1 MFATLFKQPTSTPD
15 VDRRVPERPPSVSGK
30 PPVRLCEFKAWLVQS
45 GETSGIPG
53 SRLQILY
60 GEFCEYTGSEP
71 LTEGQLFKRLQAA
84 GIERYRET
92 VGDRRYFYR
101 ISTSEIIG
109 ITRARRAA

>member
-1 MFATLFKQPTSTPD
+1 MFATLFKRPPSIPD
-15 VDRRVPERPPSVSGK
+15 ADGRVPKRPPSVSGK
-30 PPVRLCEFKAWLVQS
+30 PPVPLYEFAAWLVQS

-60 GEFCEYTGSEP
+60 GEFCEYTCSDP
-71 LTEGQLFKRLQAA
+71 LTEGQLFKRLRAA

-101 ISTSEIIG
+101 ISTADVIG
-109 ITRARRAA
+109 FPRARRVA